1 MKELTFSPGGEFRK
15 HCKQYPFDI
24 GQDSKARFGQDFKFT
39 FSRDADVWLRF

>member
-1 MKELTFSPGGEFRK
+1 MWPWRVKMVTEFNL
-15 HCKQYPFDI
+15 